1 MPFKYFCELLIL
13 SALWG
18 ASFLFMRTTTG
29 EFGPVMLITLRTGI
43 AAIALLP
50 FFLYAKL
57 QHQVKANWQAILFV
71 GLTNTAIPFC
81 LLSYSTFSLGAG
93 YASILNATAPM
104 FGAIVGFLWLKD
116 NLTHIAIFG
125 LILGFLGVVT
135 LSFAK
140 SAQGIEQII
149 PWLPIVSALCATFLY
164 GLAACYTKKHLK
176 GVNVLAV
183 VTGSQCFSVLCL
195 LPVSLFF
202 WPENNPSINSWLQVL
217 VLGLI
222 CTAVAYILYFR
233 LIANVGAE
241 KAITVAYL
249 VPVFGVIWGMLF
261 LQEKLTFIMWVGASM
276 VLLGVALT
284 TGLFKARFRPTI
296 KL

>member
-1 MPFKYFCELLIL
+1 MPIKYFFELLLL

-29 EFGPVMLITLRTGI
+29 EFGPIMLITLRTGI

-57 QHQVKANWQAILFV
+57 LDQVRANWQAILFV

-81 LLSYSTFSLGAG
+81 LLSYSAFILGAG

-104 FGAIVGFLWLKD
+104 FGAIVGYFWLKD
-116 NLTHIAIFG
+116 NLSHIAIFG
-125 LILGFLGVVT
+125 LVLGFFGVVT

-140 SAQGIEQII
+140 STQDSGQVMPWVPII
-149 PWLPIVSALCATFLY
+149 LALCATFLY

-176 GVNVLAV
+176 GVNVLAI
-183 VTGSQCFSVLCL
+183 VTGSQAFSAMCL
-195 LPVSLFF
+195 LPISVFF
-202 WPENNPSINSWLQVL
+202 WPENNPSTESWMQVL
-217 VLGLI
+217 ALGLF
-222 CTAVAYILYFR
+222 CTAIAYILYFR
-233 LIANVGAE
+233 LIANVGAD

-249 VPVFGVIWGMLF
+249 VPVFGVVWGIIF
-261 LQEKLTFIMWVGASM
+261 LQEKLSLMMWVGASLI
-276 VLLGVALT
+276 LLGVALS
-284 TGLFKARFRPTI
+284 TGLFKTLLRQSN
-296 KL
+296 KH

>member
-1 MPFKYFCELLIL
+1 MPFKYFCELLLL

-29 EFGPVMLITLRTGI
+29 EFGPIMLITLRTGI

-57 QHQVKANWQAILFV
+57 QNQIKTHWKAILFV

-81 LLSYSTFSLGAG
+81 LLSYSAFSLGAG

-104 FGAIVGFLWLKD
+104 FGAVVGFFWLKD
-116 NLTHIAIFG
+116 NLPRIAIFG
-125 LILGFLGVVT
+125 LILGFFGVVT

-140 SAQGIEQII
+140 GSQNIQQVT
-149 PWLPIVSALCATFLY
+149 PWIPIVAALCATFLY
-164 GLAACYTKKHLK
+164 GLAACYTKKYLR
-176 GVNVLAV
+176 GVNVLAI

-195 LPVSLFF
+195 LPISLFF
-202 WPENNPSINSWLQVL
+202 WPANNPSIESWLQVL
-217 VLGLI
+217 ALGLF
-222 CTAVAYILYFR
+222 CTAIAYILYFR
-233 LIANVGAE
+233 LIANVGVE

-249 VPVFGVIWGMLF
+249 IPVFGVVWGMLF
-261 LQEKLTFIMWVGASM
+261 LQETLTLFMWIGASLVM
-276 VLLGVALT
+276 LGVALT
-284 TGLFKARFRPTI
+284 TGLFKNRRWT
-296 KL
+296 KTNS